1 MNNNHYL
8 CLILVTSLLVGCN
21 SSSDNLYL
29 SCNGYSETINVYGNE
44 IEVKKES
51 LIIPVQIKR
60 VDKFISRLFNP
71 PVYEIRIGYTVFENS
86 HLFVDE
92 TQFVG
97 THKRTTDLNNN
108 QYESRFNIN
117 RNTNHLIYYDFSFSP
132 KAKGKQ
138 KTQKT
143 IDFEGKCEKVKE
155 KI

>member
-1 MNNNHYL
+1 MKNKLYP
-8 CLILVTSLLVGCN
+8 CLVFLPFTLLGCN
-21 SSSDNLYL
+21 SSSDNIYL
-29 SCNGYSETINVYGNE
+29 SCSGFSETVNVYGKD
-44 IEVKKES
+44 IEVKKEP
-51 LIIPVQIKR
+51 LVIPVQIKR
-60 VDKFISRLFNP
+60 LDGIISRLFNP
-71 PVYEIRIGYTVFENS
+71 PVHEIQVGYTVFENS

-97 THKRTTDLNNN
+97 THKRMTDSNNN

-132 KAKGKQ
+132 KTKGQ
-138 KTQKT
+138 EKTQKT